1 MIKKI
6 FTKWKWF
13 ADDVPYVIES
23 RHNLE
28 PDSAYSASGRVIYEG
43 AERAEAECERVRKTY
58 GLSVRKRQATEE
70 EKRTAKLWL

>member
-6 FTKWKWF
+6 LTWFT
-13 ADDVPYVIES
+13 DDVPYVIEIES
-23 RHNLE
+23 RRN
-28 PDSAYSASGRVIYEG
+28 PAAYSASGRIIYEG
-43 AERAEAECERVRKTY
+43 EERAEAECERVRKTY